1 MDVLFRAVSANRPP
15 IPNRAAFQ
23 HQGRDAFQNPRNQRI
38 RSLGDCLIEVT
49 IMLRRSEA
57 CVCLFRL
64 DQPFDSK
71 QYLRNLVDDDKGAC
85 SRKVDY

>member
-1 MDVLFRAVSANRPP
+1 MSFFEPFQRTVPQFRIVPRFNIKAEM
-15 IPNRAAFQ
+15 
-23 HQGRDAFQNPRNQRI
+23 HQNPRNQRI

-71 QYLRNLVDDDKGAC
+71 QYLTNLVDDDKGAC
-85 SRKVDY
+85 SRKVEY